1 MDTIDVV
8 EFYDP
13 RGHPQARGKN
23 FVVYG
28 EGHVDRSPCGTGT
41 CAKMAL
47 LHQRGE
53 LAVGQIFVNEGLLGT
68 TFEGRIV
75 EETTVGDPSKPRLRS
90 GQVLQAIVPEIRGT
104 AYLTGLHRFVVTPG
118 DPFPEG
124 FLI

>member
-1 MDTIDVV
+1 MSWNSTILLVI
-8 EFYDP
+8 P
-13 RGHPQARGKN
+13 RGEVRT
-23 FVVYG
+23 FVYG

-53 LAVGQIFVNEGLLGT
+53 LAVGQTFINEGLLGT

-75 EETTVGDPSKPRLRS
+75 EETTIGDPSTLRLRS
-90 GQVLQAIVPEIRGT
+90 GQILSAIVPEIRGT
-104 AYLTGLHRFVVTPG
+104 AYLTGLHRFVVTSG